1 MCGFMRR
8 PQSIGTFVPAD
19 AFFLWTFSFSSVPFH
34 GAGFSY
40 QDSWEGGGKIGGKEP
55 LHDFSLVLPPPPM
68 RTQHY
73 FIVLLRLF
81 FLFPSL
87 FGHTHPANAMR
98 QLFQTTISSVWP
110 RLWFANITCP
120 FLFFL
125 PLVTPPPPLSS
136 HSRSLSSWTPAIS
149 CVTQS
154 RYMRKRV
161 HACMHAYVHG
171 EAWHTTTGALLFQPS
186 PSFFSPLPF
195 PLLHFRSA
203 TLPCSLGK
211 EERGREWWPGKTYSP
226 PFVLPL
232 PWHPYPRVLPSSSTY
247 IPTHIPRV
255 LLSSLPPPSQVD
267 WAQGRPSGT

>member
-8 PQSIGTFVPAD
+8 PQRVGTFVPID
-19 AFFLWTFSFSSVPFH
+19 AFFLWTFSFLQYLSMAP
-34 GAGFSY
+34 GSY
-40 QDSWEGGGKIGGKEP
+40 IKIVGRGEARSEGRNP
-55 LHDFSLVLPPPPM
+55 CTTFSLVLPPPPM

-81 FLFPSL
+81 SFSFSLWSHTFCERHAAVVSDDNLICVAEAVVREHHLSFSFLPS
-87 FGHTHPANAMR
+87 FGHTP
-98 QLFQTTISSVWP
+98 
-110 RLWFANITCP
+110 
-120 FLFFL
+120 L
-125 PLVTPPPPLSS
+125 PLPSP
-136 HSRSLSSWTPAIS
+136 SRSLSSWTPAIS

-171 EAWHTTTGALLFQPS
+171 KAWHTTTGALLFQPS

-211 EERGREWWPGKTYSP
+211 EERGREWWSGKTYSP
-226 PFVLPL
+226 LVLPL
-232 PWHPYPRVLPSSSTY
+232 PLHPYPRVLPSFPTY
-247 IPTHIPRV
+247 MPTHIPRV